1 MFKLIVKLLIVA
13 AIAHAGVKIVPVFW
27 TYANFKD
34 RLTETARY
42 AGKKSADQ
50 LADKSMKI
58 ATELGVQLDS
68 PITVQRMPQLTVID
82 ARYTGQL
89 EYLPKRFSP
98 WNFVIHLEEVPTQF
112 DAYMP

>member
-1 MFKLIVKLLIVA
+1 MFKLILRLVVVA

-34 RLTETARY
+34 RLTETARFG
-42 AGKKSADQ
+42 GKKSPEQ
-50 LADKSMKI
+50 LADKSTKI
-58 ATELGVQLDS
+58 ANELGVELDS
-68 PITVQRMPQLTVID
+68 PITVERTPQATVID

-89 EYLPKRFSP
+89 EYLPRRYYP
-98 WNFVIHLEEVPTQF
+98 WNFVIHLEEKPTAF